1 MTNLFLIGFSL
12 LSLMAFCIFNAN
24 CILQII
30 KPEYKLLIDKETQYR
45 NYQISNKGQT
55 LSALKYGELE

>member
-1 MTNLFLIGFSL
+1 
-12 LSLMAFCIFNAN
+12 MAFCIFNAN